1 MKTLNSFCD
10 PWRKMTWPDQKG
22 ATLQRESDPVTEDAI
37 AADLHSLTVQERQA
51 ITDEIHGVGNSVV
64 EETVERVQE
73 ALKKLREDYLSNQN
87 HNFMTVSTDNAAD
100 VSHQHK
106 SSHSSKREAYDRAV
120 FLRPMLAKDDKLHLM
135 FLRAQR
141 FDPCRA
147 AQHIF
152 LYFENKRA
160 LFGDKLLTQKITL
173 KDLTDHEVRL
183 VREGTNQLLAGR
195 ERSGRGIAYYR
206 MGQWD
211 LSVPLAL
218 IRSVWYILTA
228 IEDDEDMQRHGVVI
242 IGDWQG
248 PFRHSPYEIFA
259 FFHKV
264 QGIVQRSNVQSWT
277 FRTESV
283 HTLYGNGN
291 FEALFKALA
300 AVVSKNIRVRHR
312 YHFGSQLETM
322 YSLRTFGI
330 DMGEGTPSSK
340 SSGSIL
346 PGSNVKTMDEYVQ
359 KRVQAEE
366 QWREKEK
373 VFHESSAVIALV
385 PNSNDILMG
394 RSKIAATWPGNVL
407 YHTVIAHYAP
417 RYIDPESKFRIDK
430 TLLTLEVIH
439 ALQKDY
445 GSRFLSRKE
454 TRWVV
459 AEDAEIQKRVSQSL
473 RLEARSSMG
482 KHPPRRLSDH

>member
-1 MKTLNSFCD
+1 MIWSDQNEGE
-10 PWRKMTWPDQKG
+10 RVPDQ
-22 ATLQRESDPVTEDAI
+22 VTEDVI
-37 AADLHSLTVQERQA
+37 AADLHSLTVQERQT
-51 ITDEIHGVGNSVV
+51 ITDEIHGVGNSII
-64 EETVERVQE
+64 EETVERVLG
-73 ALKKLREDYLSNQN
+73 ALKTLREFYLSNQKN
-87 HNFMTVSTDNAAD
+87 DFMTSEAD
-100 VSHQHK
+100 K
-106 SSHSSKREAYDRAV
+106 SATASSNMPSLSVKREAYDRAV
-120 FLRPMLAKDDKLHLM
+120 FLRPMLEKDDKLHLM

-141 FDPCRA
+141 FDPCMA

-160 LFGDKLLTQKITL
+160 LFGDELLTQKITL
-173 KDLTDHEVRL
+173 KDLTDHEVKL
-183 VREGTNQLLAGR
+183 VQEGANQLLAGR

-228 IEDDEDMQRHGVVI
+228 IEDDEDMQRNGVVI

-264 QGIVQRSNVQSWT
+264 QAIVQSSNVHSWT

-283 HTLYGNGN
+283 HTIYGNGS
-291 FEALFKALA
+291 FDVLFKTLA
-300 AVVSKNIRVRHR
+300 AVVSKNIRIRHR
-312 YHFGSQLETM
+312 YHFGSQLETT

-330 DMGEGTPSSK
+330 EMGEVSSSSK
-340 SSGSIL
+340 SSWSIL
-346 PGSNVKTMDEYVQ
+346 PGSNVKTMDEYIQ
-359 KRVQAEE
+359 RRSLAEE
-366 QWREKEK
+366 QWRETEK
-373 VFHESSAVIALV
+373 VFQQPGAVVALV
-385 PNSNDILMG
+385 PSPNDILMG
-394 RSKIAATWPGNVL
+394 RSKIAATWPGNVR

-417 RYIDPESKFRIDK
+417 RYIDPDSKLRIDK
-430 TLLTLEVIH
+430 TLISMEVIH

-445 GSRFLSRKE
+445 GSRFLSRKA

-459 AEDAEIQKRVSQSL
+459 AEDAEIHKRVSQSL
-473 RLEARSSMG
+473 RLEARSNMG
-482 KHPPRRLSDH
+482 KHPPRRLSGH